1 MTTPCTNNR
10 LHLFIDGELS
20 APEADA
26 FRQHLTRCAECE
38 AGLRDLLQ
46 LEFLAARALGTA
58 EVVEEPEDLPAP
70 VVGAKVVSLRD
81 RFRQVSRTVVPV
93 ALAAGLAA
101 VGVFRFQA
109 PAEIP
114 GEVWM
119 ASADTRAFEARLSHP
134 KADRFLPYSPM
145 RGTSHTTELLPLR
158 PLAQLAERH
167 DFRGIAAAYA
177 LRGDW
182 QQAEAFLGQEPESA
196 DKANDLAVVA
206 LSRQRYEEALGLLTS
221 ALRQN
226 PNHSQALW
234 NRALV
239 LRERDLLD
247 RAAASFDT
255 VASLGED
262 GWSAEARRMASE
274 LRTQLAEERVR
285 YRRQVTDAWGM
296 LTGEAAFDV
305 KQLMQRPVVARA
317 ALYEAVRT
325 LPSKERVEALL
336 PLARELDGLGGG
348 SVLQDYVRQVA
359 ARDFAARAP
368 LAQGYAGLLRDSDS
382 KKDATALLESLR
394 RSGERD
400 IYFGALVQTGFA
412 AMDGS
417 AMSALRGFAEGTPDP
432 WLHLLAEREGI
443 RRELAA
449 GRTAEAEKQLMDAML
464 TCNGLGNIAPC
475 MELN

>member
-10 LHLFIDGELS
+10 LHLFVDGELS
-20 APEADA
+20 ATEAEA

-38 AGLRDLLQ
+38 SGLRDLLQ
-46 LEFLAARALGTA
+46 LELLAARALGGA
-58 EVVEEPEDLPAP
+58 AP
-70 VVGAKVVSLRD
+70 VAETTDVVAPVSAKVVPLRA
-81 RFRQVSRTVVPV
+81 RLHQVYRAAVPL

-109 PAEIP
+109 PPEIP
-114 GEVWM
+114 GEVWL
-119 ASADTRAFEARLSHP
+119 ASADSRTFEARLSHP

-145 RGTSHTTELLPLR
+145 RGTSQATEMLPLR
-158 PLAQLAERH
+158 PLAELEERH

-182 QQAEAFLGQEPESA
+182 QQAEAFLGREPESA
-196 DKANDLAVVA
+196 DKANDQAVVA

-226 PNHSQALW
+226 PNHAQALW

-255 VASLGED
+255 VASLGEE
-262 GWSAEARRMASE
+262 GWSAEARRMAAE

-285 YRRQVTDAWGM
+285 WRRQVSDAWLT
-296 LTGEAAFDV
+296 LTGDAPWDA
-305 KQLMQRPVVARA
+305 KQLAQRPVVARA

-325 LPSKERVEALL
+325 VTTKEGVEALL
-336 PLARELDGLGGG
+336 PLARELDTLGGG

-359 ARDFAARAP
+359 TRDFAARAP
-368 LAQGYAGLLRDSDS
+368 LAQGYAGLLRERET

-400 IYFGALVQTGFA
+400 IYFGALVQTG
-412 AMDGS
+412 S
-417 AMSALRGFAEGTPDP
+417 AVVDATALTALKGFAEGTPDP

-449 GRTAEAEKQLMDAML
+449 GHTALAEKQLMDAML
-464 TCNGLGNIAPC
+464 TCNGLGNIVPC

>member
-10 LHLFIDGELS
+10 LHLFVDGELS
-20 APEADA
+20 ATEAEA

-38 AGLRDLLQ
+38 SGLRDLLQ
-46 LEFLAARALGTA
+46 LELLAARALGGAAPVA
-58 EVVEEPEDLPAP
+58 ESPDVVEP
-70 VVGAKVVSLRD
+70 VTAKVVPLRA
-81 RFRQVSRTVVPV
+81 RLQKVYRT
-93 ALAAGLAA
+93 ALPLAMAAGLAT
-101 VGVFRFQA
+101 VFIRFQA
-109 PAEIP
+109 PVEIP
-114 GEVWM
+114 GEVWLS
-119 ASADTRAFEARLSHP
+119 SADSRTFEARLSHP

-145 RGTSHTTELLPLR
+145 RGTSQATEMLPLR
-158 PLAQLAERH
+158 PLAELEERH

-182 QQAEAFLGQEPESA
+182 QQAEAFLGREPESA
-196 DKANDLAVVA
+196 DKANDQAVVA

-226 PNHSQALW
+226 PNHAQALW

-255 VASLGED
+255 VASLGEE
-262 GWSAEARRMASE
+262 GWSAEARRMAAE

-285 YRRQVTDAWGM
+285 WRRQVTDAWLT
-296 LTGEAAFDV
+296 LTGDAPWDV
-305 KQLMQRPVVARA
+305 KQLAQRPVVARA

-325 LPSKERVEALL
+325 VTSKEDVEALL
-336 PLARELDGLGGG
+336 PLAKELDTLGGG
-348 SVLQDYVRQVA
+348 SVLQEYVRQVA
-359 ARDFAARAP
+359 TKDFAARAP
-368 LAQGYAGLLRDSDS
+368 LAQGYAGLLRERET

-400 IYFGALVQTGFA
+400 IYFGALVHT
-412 AMDGS
+412 GS
-417 AMSALRGFAEGTPDP
+417 AVVDATALSALRGFAEGTPDP

-449 GRTAEAEKQLMDAML
+449 GHTALAEKQLMDAML
-464 TCNGLGNIAPC
+464 TCNGLGNIVPC

>member
-10 LHLFIDGELS
+10 LHLFVDGELS
-20 APEADA
+20 ATEADA

-38 AGLRDLLQ
+38 SGLRDLLQ
-46 LEFLAARALGTA
+46 LELLAARALGGSAPATQGADGA
-58 EVVEEPEDLPAP
+58 EP
-70 VVGAKVVSLRD
+70 VVGGNVVSLKARLQKGL
-81 RFRQVSRTVVPV
+81 RLAMPL

-101 VGVFRFQA
+101 VVVVRGQA
-109 PAEIP
+109 EPEIP
-114 GEVWM
+114 GEVWL
-119 ASADTRAFEARLSHP
+119 SGADTRTFEARLSHP

-145 RGTSHTTELLPLR
+145 RGTSHSAQMLPLR
-158 PLAQLAERH
+158 PLAELAERH
-167 DFRGIAAAYA
+167 DYRGIAAAYA

-221 ALRQN
+221 ALKLN
-226 PNHSQALW
+226 PNHAQALW

-255 VASLGED
+255 VASLSEA
-262 GWSAEARRMASE
+262 GWSGEARRMAAE

-285 YRRQVTDAWGM
+285 SRRQVMDVWTT
-296 LTGEAAFDV
+296 LTGEAPWDA
-305 KQLMQRPVVARA
+305 KQLAQRPAVARA
-317 ALYEAVRT
+317 ALYDAVRT
-325 LPSKERVEALL
+325 VTSKERVEALL
-336 PLARELDGLGGG
+336 PLARELDALGGG

-359 ARDFAARAP
+359 ARDFTARAP
-368 LAQGYAGLLRDSDS
+368 LAQGYAGLLRDSDT
-382 KKDATALLESLR
+382 KKDATVLLDSLR

-400 IYFGALVQTGFA
+400 IYFGALMHTGTA
-412 AMDGS
+412 VSDAT

-449 GRTAEAEKQLMDAML
+449 GRTAQAEKQLMDAML
-464 TCNGLGNIAPC
+464 TCNGMGNIVPC